1 MNGRVS
7 RHGVTILVLAALG
20 LTPPSAAA
28 TASVVGAYSNA
39 GYTVR
44 TIGEPVVRGR
54 MSVNRLMPWLY
65 LLEDG
70 TYEWGRER
78 GTYEVRGHDLRLSGS
93 YRAWGPGKID
103 ADRRITFTFRKP
115 DALGRLQEFI
125 VVMGYRGPLTDYP
138 PPSRR

>member
-1 MNGRVS
+1 MV
-7 RHGVTILVLAALG
+7 RHGIAVLALAALG
-20 LTPPSAAA
+20 LLPPGAAA
-28 TASVVGAYSNA
+28 ALSVVGAYSNV

-44 TIGEPVVRGR
+44 TVGEPAGLGR
-54 MSVNRLMPWLY
+54 TSINRLMPWLY
-65 LLEDG
+65 LLEAG

-78 GTYEVRGHDLRLSGS
+78 GTYQVRDDELRLSGS

-115 DALGRLQEFI
+115 DAAGRLQEFI
-125 VVMGYRGPLTDYP
+125 VVMGYRGALTDYP